1 MINVIR
7 CDVYFVFYK
16 QLILLLVEICKL
28 FLCSS
33 KLIHA
38 LLTSK
43 RRLIGLQKMPF
54 KTLTNAL
61 LKSNKAPFILLL
73 YN

>member
-1 MINVIR
+1 MSI
-7 CDVYFVFYK
+7 VFYK
-16 QLILLLVEICKL
+16 QLIPLLVEICKL
-28 FLCSS
+28 FLRGT
-33 KLIHA
+33 KLIYA

-43 RRLIGLQKMPF
+43 RRLIGLQKVPF

-61 LKSNKAPFILLL
+61 LKSNEASFILLL